1 MYACRDNGD
10 CRNALRRC
18 GPDLQPAQE
27 APDSPPPDL
36 DRQTKEGKM
45 EKAPQEAANQ

>member
-1 MYACRDNGD
+1 MRAGATVTAEIPPEGVVQTCSL
-10 CRNALRRC
+10 LRKR
-18 GPDLQPAQE
+18 LTA
-27 APDSPPPDL
+27 PPPDL